1 MSRLPV
7 TLACFAALFAVAP
20 VARAAKPDLPKP
32 AMKALQSADAILG
45 KSTDA
50 DRVKACG
57 DAMPFLDI
65 VVAKAPKYAYGMG
78 LAGECAY
85 LLQDYERAAT
95 LLEKYIGLV
104 PKKARQKEVAAK
116 VETAELRLIKV
127 RQILAERAEL
137 AKAPPPPEPPKVVF
151 VEMAPPPPPEPPAP
165 PPPPPPPT
173 REFALR
179 AGMSASTGMLGLG
192 GEFRYG
198 PVAVGIGSGGY
209 PLGASAR
216 GLYAIGPGAAYVE
229 AHGVWVASS
238 PFVRRAPTGWGFG
251 GTLGYDWRPLS
262 VLSVKAGAGAAYLP
276 GRGAGL
282 VLELAV
288 GPVLAF

>member
-1 MSRLPV
+1 MRTRL
-7 TLACFAALFAVAP
+7 TASLAPLLVLLSAP
-20 VARAAKPDLPKP
+20 AARAAKPDLPKP

-50 DRVKACG
+50 DRVKACS

-85 LLQDYERAAT
+85 LLEAYEKAAT
-95 LLEKYIGLV
+95 LLESYVALV
-104 PKKARQKEVAAK
+104 PKKARQKDVADK
-116 VETAELRLIKV
+116 VEKAELRLLKA
-127 RQILAERAEL
+127 RQVLAERAEK

-151 VEMAPPPPPEPPAP
+151 VELPPPPPEPPAP
-165 PPPPPPPT
+165 PPPPPAPH
-173 REFALR
+173 REIAVR
-179 AGMSASTGMLGLG
+179 AGMAPSTGMLGVG
-192 GEFRYG
+192 GELRYG
-198 PVAVGIGSGGY
+198 PVALGVGTGGY

-216 GLYAIGPGAAYVE
+216 GLYDLGPGSAYVE
-229 AHGVWVASS
+229 AHGVWVSSS
-238 PFVRRAPTGWGFG
+238 PLVRRADTGWGFG
-251 GTLGYDWRPLS
+251 ATLGYDWRPLTL
-262 VLSVKAGAGAAYLP
+262 LSVKAGAGAAYLP